1 MKEHGFPLRLIV
13 PGWYGMAYVKWVTR
27 ITASSIPFKGPF
39 QAIDYPEAGCF
50 WSIIEIKFMKERI
63 SIGLENIK
71 APAMQELNYIY
82 IFT

>member
-50 WSIIEIKFMKERI
+50 WF
-63 SIGLENIK
+63 
-71 APAMQELNYIY
+71 
-82 IFT
+82 